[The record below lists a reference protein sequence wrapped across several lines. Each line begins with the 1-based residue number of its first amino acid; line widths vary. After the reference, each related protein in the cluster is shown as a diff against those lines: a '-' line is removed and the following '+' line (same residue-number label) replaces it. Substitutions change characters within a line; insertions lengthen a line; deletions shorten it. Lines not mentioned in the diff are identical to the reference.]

1 MYFSS
6 DFIHLHFFIP
16 VVHWVSLIQF
26 FFFFYHRPW
35 LLWGWLLETFC
46 VPWVV
51 SCSLKACIAVLT
63 CEEGATYSSHYWQLW
78 WEKYFLSILQ
88 RFLKLS
94 QTFTMD
100 TRAPH
105 FLFTVWGQL
114 STLNAFSQY
123 WKSRPSE
130 DNHAFT
136 FSMAGIGAYICV
148 PSPSSTGFGLF
159 WAYAY

>member
-1 MYFSS
+1 MCTFLLISFTYIS
-6 DFIHLHFFIP
+6 LYP
-16 VVHWVSLIQF
+16 AVHCFSLIQLF
-26 FFFFYHRPW
+26 LIYHRSW

-51 SCSLKACIAVLT
+51 SCSLKACKAVFT
-63 CEEGATYSSHYWQLW
+63 FEEGATYSSHYWQLW
-78 WEKYFLSILQ
+78 WEKYFLSVLQ

-100 TRAPH
+100 TH

-114 STLNAFSQY
+114 STLSAFSQY

-130 DNHAFT
+130 DNLAFT
-136 FSMAGIGAYICV
+136 FSMAVVSAYICV

-159 WAYAY
+159 LAYAY